1 MLRQLQQEGNRKY
14 VGLAA
19 FGLIDRIVLYRIK
32 MFTPFYHLKVGGL
45 YTTTISSSKLIYF
58 INGDKDNNKRVM
70 LTNGW

>member
-19 FGLIDRIVLYRIK
+19 FGLIDRIVLYGNK

-45 YTTTISSSKLIYF
+45 LYHHHQQQQAYLF
-58 INGDKDNNKRVM
+58 H
-70 LTNGW
+70 